1 MEKKSKWKET
11 MRTDEG
17 NTSVEGLN
25 ALPFPDRVT
34 VELTNHCNL
43 ACAMCP
49 REHMTGPKGYMDLG
63 LFRKIVDEM
72 VPFGGVAL
80 VPFFRGETLLHPK
93 WVEMLGYAKERG
105 IGPIQFATNATLMNE
120 EAAEALLGL
129 ELDFVSFS
137 LDSIDPNI
145 YRSVRKGA
153 ELEVVL
159 KNIAFFCDLKTRR
172 KMEKPEIQVSV
183 VRTEKT
189 ASGVK
194 DFVAYWSGRVDRVRV
209 YEEHSRNGR
218 FGALGEGR
226 EHASCH
232 TRTPCLKPFR
242 DMVIYWNGLVALCCY
257 DWDEPRPLG
266 DVNRESVERIWNGE
280 AYRRVREA
288 HNRNGRGLE
297 SPCIG
302 CDHWKSFSGPVGTMG
317 QLFEKKAER
326 G

>member
-1 MEKKSKWKET
+1 M
-11 MRTDEG
+11 MRPGES
-17 NTSVEGLN
+17 NTFVEGLN

-43 ACAMCP
+43 RCVMCP
-49 REHMTGPKGYMDLG
+49 REHMTGPRGYMAFA
-63 LFRKIVDEM
+63 LFKKIVDEM
-72 VPFGGVAL
+72 APFDGVAL

-137 LDSIDPNI
+137 LDSIDPNV

-159 KNIAFFCDLKTRR
+159 KNIAFFCDLKTQR
-172 KMEKPEIQVSV
+172 KMKKPEIQVSV

-209 YEEHSRNGR
+209 YEEHSQNGR
-218 FGALGEGR
+218 FGSLEKEPGG
-226 EHASCH
+226 ASCH
-232 TRTPCLKPFR
+232 TRTPCFKPFR
-242 DMVIYWNGLVALCCY
+242 DMVIYWNGLAALCNH
-257 DWDEPRPLG
+257 DWDETRPLG
-266 DVNRESVERIWNGE
+266 NANRESIEQIWHGE
-280 AYRRVREA
+280 AYRQVRKA
-288 HNRNGRGLE
+288 HNKNGQGLD
-297 SPCIG
+297 SPCSG
-302 CDHWKSFSGPVGTMG
+302 CDHWKSFSGPEGKVG
-317 QLFEKKAER
+317 QIFERMTER